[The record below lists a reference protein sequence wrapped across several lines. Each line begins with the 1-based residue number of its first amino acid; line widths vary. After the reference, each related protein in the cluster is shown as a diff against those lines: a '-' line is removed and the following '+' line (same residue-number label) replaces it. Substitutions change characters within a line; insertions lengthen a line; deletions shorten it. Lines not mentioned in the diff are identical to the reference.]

1 VKPTHHLHKLGG
13 RRAAPITG
21 KRPSM
26 RKLPLAIALAV
37 LLLGNAT
44 AADKK
49 DKTPSDEAKP
59 EAALLKPQTS
69 TSEGSVSVEG
79 KRIAYKAVAGTIVLH
94 GKDDKENEPTVSMF
108 YVAYFKKGDDASKRP
123 ITFIYNGGPGSA
135 TVWLHMGA
143 FGPRRVITKDDSHT
157 PAAPYQLI
165 NNDYSLLD
173 ASDLVFIDAPGAG
186 FSRLIANEP
195 DASKRDE
202 QMKDRRK
209 EIYGV
214 DGDGHAFTQFITQ
227 FLSRYGRWNS
237 PKYLFGESYG
247 TTRSAVVANDL
258 ENENSVDLNGV
269 ILLSQILNFDTSIDG
284 SDQNPGVDLPYEL
297 ALPTYAATAYYHHKL
312 PQAPADLEPF
322 LQEVEEFALGD
333 YAQALM
339 AGARLDDA
347 RKQTIAE
354 KLHQYTGLPV
364 AYLLKANLRVTGGMF
379 EHELLGDTDDTTG
392 RLDTRFSGPSLDPL
406 SKEAEYDPQ
415 SSAISSAYIAAFNDY
430 VRKDLKYGQDQNYR
444 EFADIKDWDFKHNN
458 HDGAVNV
465 MPDLAMAMKTNPNLK
480 ILLNGGYYD
489 LATPF
494 YAADYEMHHMPIQP
508 ALMNNVSYAWYPSG
522 HMVYAHEESLKLLHD
537 NVARFIEQTDNVKR

>member
-1 VKPTHHLHKLGG
+1 
-13 RRAAPITG
+13 
-21 KRPSM
+21 M
-26 RKLPLAIALAV
+26 RKLSLVIALTA
-37 LLLGNAT
+37 LLLGNAY

-49 DKTPSDEAKP
+49 DKTPQDEAKP
-59 EAALLKPQTS
+59 DAALIHPQAS
-69 TSEGSVSVEG
+69 NSEGSVSVEG
-79 KRIAYKAVAGTIVLH
+79 KRISYKAVAGTIVLH
-94 GKDDKENEPTVSMF
+94 GKNEKENEPTVSMF
-108 YVAYFKKGDDASKRP
+108 YVAYFKKGEDASKRP

-143 FGPRRVITKDDSHT
+143 FGPRRVVTKDDSHT
-157 PAAPYQLI
+157 PAAPYQLV

-186 FSRLIANEP
+186 FSRLIANDP
-195 DASKRDE
+195 DASKREE
-202 QMKDRRK
+202 QLKDRRK

-214 DGDGHAFTQFITQ
+214 DGDGHAFAQFITQ
-227 FLSRYGRWNS
+227 FLSRFGRWNS

-258 ENENSVDLNGV
+258 ENEDSVDLNGV

-284 SDQNPGVDLPYEL
+284 PDQNPGVDLPYEL

-312 PQAPADLEPF
+312 PQAPADLETF
-322 LQEVEEFALGD
+322 LQEVEQFALGD

-339 AGARLDDA
+339 AGSRLDDA
-347 RKQTIAE
+347 RKQAVAE

-379 EHELLGDTDDTTG
+379 EHELLGETDDTTG
-392 RLDTRFSGPSLDPL
+392 RLDTRFAGPSLDPL

-430 VRKDLKYGQDQNYR
+430 VRKDLKFGQDQNYR
-444 EFADIKDWDFKHNN
+444 EFASDIKEWDFKHNN

-465 MPDLAMAMKTNPNLK
+465 MPDLAMAMKTNPDLK

-494 YAADYEMHHMPIQP
+494 FAADYEMHHMPIQP
-508 ALMNNVSYAWYPSG
+508 ALMNNISYAWYPSG
-522 HMVYAHEESLKLLHD
+522 HMVYAHEASLKLLHD
-537 NVARFIEQTDNVKR
+537 NVARFIEQTNNLKH